1 MARPRDQTARRA
13 QMVHAATD
21 AVRRRGL
28 PRLRVAD
35 IADAAGVARGSVHY
49 YFRDLTDLLQQVY
62 KAAGDRFFTER
73 VTEAAT
79 LADARDKLVVSA
91 RHGLPDGPDDELAVV
106 LYEFASAARGEPV
119 YAALAQSLYD
129 RQVAM
134 YAGIFE
140 VGAAQGHF
148 TLGEPVLDVA
158 ANMVALEDA
167 YGLHIVARN
176 ASLPPDRALDLLL
189 GYARAVTGCPDL
201 TPDRHPPGDDAQ

>member
-1 MARPRDQTARRA
+1 
-13 QMVHAATD
+13 MVHAATE
-21 AVRRRGL
+21 AIGRRGL
-28 PRLRVAD
+28 PQLRVAD

-62 KAAGDRFFTER
+62 KAAGDRFFAER
-73 VTEAAT
+73 VTAA
-79 LADARDKLVVSA
+79 AEIEDARDKLVASA
-91 RHGLPDGPDDELAVV
+91 RRGLPDGPEDELAVV

-140 VGAAQGHF
+140 VGRAQGHF
-148 TLGEPVLDVA
+148 ALAEPLLDTA

-176 ASLPPDRALDLLL
+176 PSLPPERALDLLL
-189 GYARAVTGCPDL
+189 SFARAATGCAGL
-201 TPDRHPPGDDAQ
+201 TPDRATGGTE